1 MSILWRSWL
10 IFTAIIATIIS
21 TLALLSYLQFNVIL
35 SNLIQQ
41 RLSVVA
47 QTTAGPFSSVVNLG
61 LPFSMVRNTETILK
75 RGQETDERIIAI
87 HAFNPSG
94 IIVGST
100 DPNHN
105 SKVPDEVIRAQ
116 AIENNGKWSIETP
129 EKIFSGLSVS
139 DDKDQLVGS
148 IVVVYPKDDFNFKSA
163 QLGHFFLLISFALF
177 CIFSLLALIILR
189 LRLSGAIRG
198 FKRMDQLLLIIQ
210 QNSAKEAGKPKI
222 NRKDY
227 AQFGLLGPTIEMLE
241 EKLVPATIHF
251 QTAKSALDNCI
262 AGSVNQIEIQTPV
275 SQDTGPAGFLPPN
288 SALANSL
295 ARRLAP
301 LAVCLITGS
310 ALILGVLAIQKIN
323 RAIEPEIAS
332 RTRLIGTIVNA
343 NIQRAVSA
351 GVPLKQLVG
360 AEQYFGD
367 LLENFREVGYIGV
380 ATGRIILEAGKRQT
394 SIFGPKRSSKDEL
407 SYPIRSNGEEIGY
420 IIVDIDPEF
429 IARQFRDV
437 IADLIVVMLVAMMLT
452 FEQMIVMMSRSLAV
466 PLERLQT
473 LVELQA
479 AGNFSNRID
488 VQDKNSIDRLG
499 TVLSQRANTLHKM
512 FAQAIEGIA
521 TKTNCG
527 TFSQQLSHLK
537 QQFCLSRESPA
548 PLIFS
553 YLNDIRWPLFLF
565 VAAEELPLS
574 FFPIFTRAAENPWL
588 WLDEGVVISLPLI
601 GYLIAI
607 LIASPFARLLTAR
620 LGHRNLLLIAMA
632 PAVMTH
638 IGLYFS
644 TTVPEIIIYRTI
656 SGLGYAI
663 ATLACQDYVIDLTPK
678 EQRTQTLGSF
688 TAVLVGSIFCGTA
701 IGGILADRL
710 GQNAVFLVSACLV
723 SLSWI
728 LVLFMLAP
736 GNSRQVIAKSVD
748 IKSSSIMAPLA
759 NGRFAALVFGI
770 AIPANVLMQAFIAYL
785 VALYMNELGFTTSDT
800 GQVLMSYFLMI
811 YMVGPA
817 AARFFDKKF
826 SPAVVTVCG
835 ASTAGL
841 SLLIAAIWATQWA
854 VFLAVIGA
862 GIGHGMVR
870 GYQIAEAMQIAETKL
885 TQLSLDAVLGALR
898 MWERGG
904 SIVGLFGI
912 AWISD
917 IIGYSRAIG
926 AIGLWILGGV
936 LLFIPF
942 ILSDITARFR
952 R

>member
-21 TLALLSYLQFNVIL
+21 TLALLSYLQFNIIL

-41 RLSVVA
+41 RLSVVV
-47 QTTAGPFSSVVNLG
+47 QTTAGSFRSVVNLG

-75 RGQETDERIIAI
+75 RGRETDERIIAI

-100 DPNHN
+100 DPDHN
-105 SKVPDEVIRAQ
+105 EKVPDEVTSAQ
-116 AIENNGKWSIETP
+116 TIDNNGKWSVETP
-129 EKIFSGLSVS
+129 EKIFSGLSVL
-139 DDKDQLVGS
+139 DDKNQLVGG
-148 IVVVYPKDDFNFKSA
+148 IVVIYPKDNFNLKKS
-163 QLGHFFLLISFALF
+163 QLGHFFLSISFGLF

-198 FKRMDQLLLIIQ
+198 FKRIEHLLLIIEE
-210 QNSAKEAGKPKI
+210 NSSKDAGKAKI
-222 NRKDY
+222 NRQDY
-227 AQFGLLGPTIEMLE
+227 TKFGLLGPTIEMLE

-251 QTAKSALDNCI
+251 RTAKTALEKCI
-262 AGSVNQIEIQTPV
+262 AGSPNQFDIQTPV
-275 SQDTGPAGFLPPN
+275 SQNKGHAEFLPPN
-288 SALANSL
+288 SSLANSL

-301 LAVCLITGS
+301 LAVCLIIGA
-310 ALILGVLAIQKIN
+310 ALIFGVLTILKIN

-332 RTRLIGTIVNA
+332 RTRLIGTIVNT

-367 LLENFREVGYIGV
+367 LLENFHEVGYIGV
-380 ATGRIILEAGKRQT
+380 ATGRIILEAGKRQA
-394 SIFGPKRSSKDEL
+394 SIFGPKRSSRDEL

-437 IADLIVVMLVAMMLT
+437 IADLIVVILVAMMLT
-452 FEQMIVMMSRSLAV
+452 FEQMLVVMSRSLAL

-473 LVELQA
+473 LVALQA
-479 AGNFSNRID
+479 SGNFSNRIP
-488 VQDKNSIDRLG
+488 VRDKNIIDRLV
-499 TVLSQRANTLHKM
+499 TVLSQRAETLHKM
-512 FAQAIEGIA
+512 FAQAIESIA
-521 TKTNCG
+521 TRSNHD
-527 TFSQQLSHLK
+527 TFSQNLSSLK
-537 QQFCLSRESPA
+537 QQFCLSRERPA

-601 GYLIAI
+601 GYLLAI

-620 LGHRNLLLIAMA
+620 LGHRNLMLMAMA
-632 PAVMTH
+632 PAVITH

-644 TTVPEIIIYRTI
+644 TTVPEIIAYRTL
-656 SGLGYAI
+656 SGFGYAI

-678 EQRTQTLGSF
+678 EQRTQTLGSY

-710 GQNAVFLVSACLV
+710 GQNNVFLVSACLV
-723 SLSWI
+723 LLSWI
-728 LVLFMLAP
+728 LILFMLTP
-736 GNSRQVIAKSVD
+736 QNNRQAVANSVD
-748 IKSSSIMAPLA
+748 IKSSSILAPLG

-785 VALYMNELGFTTSDT
+785 VALYMNELGFTSSDT

-817 AARFFDKKF
+817 AARLFDNRI

-835 ASTAGL
+835 ASVAGL
-841 SLLIAAIWATQWA
+841 SLLVAAIWTTQWA
-854 VFLAVIGA
+854 IFLAVIGA

-885 TQLSLDAVLGALR
+885 THLSLDTVLGALR
-898 MWERGG
+898 TWERGG

-942 ILSDITARFR
+942 ILPDITARFR

>member
-47 QTTAGPFSSVVNLG
+47 QTTASSFRSVVNLG
-61 LPFSMVRNTETILK
+61 LPFSMVRNAETILK
-75 RGQETDERIIAI
+75 RGRETDELIIAI

-100 DPNHN
+100 DPDHN
-105 SKVPDEVIRAQ
+105 GKVPDEVTNAQ
-116 AIENNGKWSIETP
+116 TIENNGKWSIETA
-129 EKIFSGLSVS
+129 EKIFSGVSVL
-139 DDKDQLVGS
+139 DDKNQLVGS
-148 IVVVYPKDDFNFKSA
+148 IVIVYPKDNFNFKSTK
-163 QLGHFFLLISFALF
+163 LGHFFLSISFGLF

-198 FKRMDQLLLIIQ
+198 FKRMDQLRLIIQ
-210 QNSAKEAGKPKI
+210 QNSSKEAGKPKI
-222 NRKDY
+222 NNKDY
-227 AQFGLLGPTIEMLE
+227 AQFGLLGPTIEILE
-241 EKLVPATIHF
+241 EKLAPATIHF
-251 QTAKSALDNCI
+251 RTAKNALDNCI
-262 AGSVNQIEIQTPV
+262 TGSVNQFDIQAPL
-275 SQDTGPAGFLPPN
+275 SQNTGPTEFLPANN
-288 SALANSL
+288 SLANSL
-295 ARRLAP
+295 ARKLAP
-301 LAVCLITGS
+301 LAACLIIGS
-310 ALILGVLAIQKIN
+310 ALILGVLTIHKIS
-323 RAIEPEIAS
+323 RAIEPEITS
-332 RTRLIGTIVNA
+332 RTRLIGTIVNT

-367 LLENFREVGYIGV
+367 LLENFHEVCYIGV
-380 ATGRIILEAGKRQT
+380 ATGRIILEAGKRQA
-394 SIFGPKRSSKDEL
+394 SIFGPKHSSKDEL
-407 SYPIRSNGEEIGY
+407 SYPIRSNGEDIGY
-420 IIVDIDPEF
+420 IIIDIDPEF

-437 IADLIVVMLVAMMLT
+437 IADLIVVILVAMMLT
-452 FEQMIVMMSRSLAV
+452 FEQMVVMMSRSLTV
-466 PLERLQT
+466 PFERLQT
-473 LVELQA
+473 LVALQA
-479 AGNFSNRID
+479 AGNFSNR
-488 VQDKNSIDRLG
+488 VAVRDKNTIDCLG
-499 TVLSQRANTLHKM
+499 IVLSQRAETLHKM
-512 FAQAIEGIA
+512 FVQAIEGLA
-521 TKTNCG
+521 TKTNG
-527 TFSQQLSHLK
+527 DIFSQKLSLLK
-537 QQFCLSRESPA
+537 QQFCLSRERPA

-601 GYLIAI
+601 GFLIAI
-607 LIASPFARLLTAR
+607 LIASPFARPLTAR
-620 LGHRNLLLIAMA
+620 LGHRNLLLVAMA
-632 PAVMTH
+632 PAIVTH

-644 TTVPEIIIYRTI
+644 TTVPEIIAYRTI

-678 EQRTQTLGSF
+678 KQRTQTLGNF

-728 LVLFMLAP
+728 LILFMLAP
-736 GNSRQVIAKSVD
+736 QNNRQVIANSVE

-785 VALYMNELGFTTSDT
+785 VALYMNELGFTSSDT

-811 YMVGPA
+811 YIVGPA
-817 AARFFDKKF
+817 AAKFFDKKI
-826 SPAVVTVCG
+826 SPAVAAICG
-835 ASTAGL
+835 ASVAGL
-841 SLLIAAIWATQWA
+841 SLLVAAIWSTHWA
-854 VFLAVIGA
+854 IFLAVIGA

-870 GYQIAEAMQIAETKL
+870 GYQIAEAMHIAETKL
-885 TQLSLDAVLGALR
+885 AHLSLDAVLGTLR
-898 MWERGG
+898 TWERGG

-917 IIGYSRAIG
+917 IIGYHRSIG
-926 AIGLWILGGV
+926 VIGLWILGGV

-942 ILSDITARFR
+942 ILTDITVRFR